1 MTTKRRRIFFLN
13 GKMCSEYL
21 RQQNSSIIFLQ
32 EAHLKF
38 EAECFIRSGWGFI
51 RSGWGFECF
60 LSGAGTNKNGVAV
73 LFNNTL
79 NIKCSRLLK
88 IPVDGLY

>member
-13 GKMCSEYL
+13 GKMCCEYL

-38 EAECFIRSGWGFI
+38 EAECFI